1 MPARRRSNNGG
12 GETYLERLLAEF
24 SGCCRPEEAQ
34 RPSYRA
40 ASPAAAA
47 APRPGWPAPDA
58 AADAPDAAADAPTP
72 PAPPQT
78 RRSSSIVSDP
88 DTLSP
93 RAVSLLIA
101 AAELDKLSLGA
112 LREALAPLAADGRP
126 PDGAAVAQ
134 RCARATGRGG
144 FTDATATDALPG
156 DALAHVVLGICAAA
170 DASDAQVLG
179 LAAAAASELGEVDA
193 VASTIAPGAFQSRAA
208 LADDLRAAIR
218 DAGASETDVS
228 PNAFAAVVEACLAR
242 DVALDHAAAD
252 EREAAERERRRRTA
266 AQAAREEQVR
276 RSTVTQPQRPPTA
289 VSAPHVAA
297 VDVVVAAATLGQRTL
312 REAVDILGDDMDAA
326 AARLARQT
334 ALPSSYFSPSFVPST
349 ALSPE
354 QIRAW
359 AFQTLAAR
367 GADDA
372 AVTDILVRVV
382 ANRTLDDISKSVES
396 ACAAPHRSGRASAD
410 VLRDLVAAVQAAAV
424 LPPGFVNERLVAS
437 ACLPP
442 ERLRGVVATALVAPE
457 VRAEDDYYAAQE
469 ARDREANRR
478 RIKAAADTERRRRVD
493 ELEAGASDDES

>member
-47 APRPGWPAPDA
+47 APRPGWP
-58 AADAPDAAADAPTP
+58 APDAAADAPTP

-144 FTDATATDALPG
+144 FTDATATDSLQG

-312 REAVDILGDDMDAA
+312 REAADILGDDLDAA

-396 ACAAPHRSGRASAD
+396 ACAPPHRSGRASAD
-410 VLRDLVAAVQAAAV
+410 VLRDLVAAVCQEGEEA